1 MLELRLKK
9 MAYSKQL
16 FIMLLLACSTLL
28 LVVFKAS
35 AAHTGSA
42 SDPLPIDSE
51 DDLYKMAECMKYNK
65 SWSNGKHF
73 SLNCDIELKTSIEL
87 SNGAEGYMFC
97 GKFHGNGHTLT
108 LSGGTPLFSTIG
120 EGGYVENL
128 VIKGA
133 GYIAGENK
141 GSIENCRSYVTAAY
155 GIAGS
160 NSGSIKKCNVNG
172 IISSAGITNSN
183 SGILSECYV
192 EGIIR
197 GCNADLAGI
206 THYNHQT
213 GEIFK
218 CDSSAA
224 KFELISDKT
233 VYRSRPY
240 YTASVNYNEG
250 KIIE

>member
-1 MLELRLKK
+1 MIELRFKK
-9 MAYSKQL
+9 MAYSKKL
-16 FIMLLLACSTLL
+16 FMLLLVCSTLL
-28 LVVFKAS
+28 LIALKVS
-35 AAHTGSA
+35 AAHTGSV
-42 SDPLPIDSE
+42 SDPLPIDSV
-51 DDLYKMAECMKYNK
+51 DDLYRMAECMKYNEN
-65 SWSNGKHF
+65 WSKGKHF

-87 SNGAEGYMFC
+87 SSSREGYIFC

-108 LSGGTPLFSTIG
+108 LSSSSPLFSIIG
-120 EGGYVENL
+120 EDGYVENL
-128 VIKGA
+128 VIKET

-160 NSGSIKKCNVNG
+160 NSGSIRKCSVNG
-172 IISSAGITNSN
+172 IISSAGITGSN
-183 SGILSECYV
+183 SGELSECYV

-206 THYNHQT
+206 THYNHQS
-213 GEIFK
+213 GIIFR

>member
-16 FIMLLLACSTLL
+16 FMLLLACSTLL
-28 LVVFKAS
+28 LIVFKAS

-65 SWSNGKHF
+65 SWSNGKNF

-108 LSGGTPLFSTIG
+108 LSGGSPLFSTIG

-141 GSIENCRSYVTAAY
+141 GSIE
-155 GIAGS
+155 
-160 NSGSIKKCNVNG
+160 
-172 IISSAGITNSN
+172 IIVKETPP
-183 SGILSECYV
+183 
-192 EGIIR
+192 
-197 GCNADLAGI
+197 
-206 THYNHQT
+206 
-213 GEIFK
+213 GEICPTWITCPNITITFDKNPGKVVIKDNKGNVFK
-218 CDSSAA
+218 
-224 KFELISDKT
+224 KL
-233 VYRSRPY
+233 
-240 YTASVNYNEG
+240 N
-250 KIIE
+250 